1 MKTIGFAG
9 TAKNTGKT
17 TTALHMLDL
26 ITQTGIRTALTS
38 IGYDGENSD
47 HVTGLVKPRYAA
59 RPGMTI
65 ATANSR
71 LGLGT
76 AKYSQIRST
85 GIRSILGEIV
95 IAEVAEPGF
104 VVLAGPNRRADIRI
118 LLKMIM
124 DSGIELTMLDGALNR
139 TAGLALADGL
149 VLSTGAAFDERIEV
163 LVKHAVTIESLFH
176 YPAVE
181 SGSHACA
188 ARVCYTRMNG
198 TQTGYLDCG
207 SVMDEDALRKVISWL
222 SAGEPGILTVPGVF
236 LPGLFKVLV
245 EEHPRKLETKT
256 FVFTSPLHLLA
267 AGSPIIWADLFQRL
281 RDLRAEILY
290 TTPIP
295 LHFITVNPFFPKY
308 VQKSGQYVAAYVNK
322 QELLRAAQAGITD
335 TLVIDVLQ
343 PPHPDL
349 LAQCGLRPDS
359 FGG

>member
-1 MKTIGFAG
+1 MKTLGFAG

-26 ITQTGIRTALTS
+26 VNQAGIPTALTS

-59 RPGMTI
+59 QPGMTI
-65 ATANSR
+65 ATADSR
-71 LGLGT
+71 LELGT

-85 GIRSILGEIV
+85 GIRTILGEIV

-118 LLKMIM
+118 LLEMLM

-139 TAGLALADGL
+139 MAALALADGL
-149 VLSTGAAFDERIEV
+149 ILATGAAFDERIDA
-163 LVKHAVTIESLFH
+163 LVEHAAAVESLFH

-181 SGSHACA
+181 SGSQGGAV
-188 ARVCYTRMNG
+188 RVCYTRMDG
-198 TQTGYLDCG
+198 SQSRYLD
-207 SVMDEDALRKVISWL
+207 SASLMDEDALRKVTSWL
-222 SAGEPGILTVPGVF
+222 SAGEPGILTVPDVF
-236 LPGLFKVLV
+236 LPGLFKALV
-245 EEHPRKLETKT
+245 EEHPRRLENKT
-256 FVFTSPLHLLA
+256 FAFTSPLNLLA

-308 VQKSGQYVAAYVNK
+308 VQKNGHYVAAYVNK
-322 QELLRAAQAGITD
+322 RELLQAARAGISD